1 MGEQKRAQMSQLC
14 LPCDYLS
21 IWRWEVGGG
30 KIKDFSARIEVAGEG
45 VVKGCPR
52 AVKQPDLGKRPTTSA
67 LQSPQVCGRS
77 TKLRLFDKQPASI

>member
-1 MGEQKRAQMSQLC
+1 M
-14 LPCDYLS
+14 
-21 IWRWEVGGG
+21 GGG

-67 LQSPQVCGRS
+67 IQSPWMGRRS
-77 TKLRLFDKQPASI
+77 TKLGLLDLQTASVHWDLGGQCH

>member
-1 MGEQKRAQMSQLC
+1 MITSQYG
-14 LPCDYLS
+14 DG
-21 IWRWEVGGG
+21 RWGGG

-67 LQSPQVCGRS
+67 IQSPQVCGRS
-77 TKLRLFDKQPASI
+77 TKLRLFEKQPASI